1 MIPIISLL
9 VALIISLLITR
20 IATVALTLT
29 GLSQQSARFQARS
42 AFTGVGFTTT
52 EAEKVVNH
60 PVRRRILMLLM
71 LLGNVGI
78 VTVIASIILTFV
90 DSTGGIAWYWSLLW
104 LTLGL
109 GFIWIVATSQWLD
122 QRLSV
127 LIGWALKRWAKMDVR
142 DYAAVLHLSGDYGVM
157 ELQVEAEDWLAEK
170 RLADLDLP
178 DEGVLVL
185 GIRRLDGTYV
195 GAPKGP
201 TRIKA
206 DDTLLLYGRSPVLAD
221 LDQRRADI
229 TGEAAHHR
237 LVAEQRNVL
246 AEQEREDP
254 VERTAP
260 EDTGGKAP
268 REVSGTG

>member
-1 MIPIISLL
+1 MIPIVSLL
-9 VALIISLLITR
+9 IALIFSLLITR
-20 IATVALTLT
+20 VASVALTLT

-71 LLGNVGI
+71 MLGNAGI

-90 DSTGGIAWYWSLLW
+90 DSANGIAWYWSVFW

-109 GFIWIVATSQWLD
+109 VLIWIVATSKWLD
-122 QRLSV
+122 RRLSV
-127 LIGWALKRWAKMDVR
+127 VISWALKRWAKMDVR

-157 ELQVEAEDWLAEK
+157 ELQVKAEDWLADK
-170 RLADLDLP
+170 RLVDLDLP

-185 GIRRLDGTYV
+185 GIRRLDGTYL

-229 TGEAAHHR
+229 TGEAAHQR
-237 LVAEQRNVL
+237 SVAEQRHVL
-246 AEQEREDP
+246 TEQEREDP
-254 VERTAP
+254 VERVAS
-260 EDTGGKAP
+260 EDANDKAP
-268 REVSGTG
+268 RKWE